1 MEKRTS
7 PILLLACLFPP
18 LATALG
24 SVEHGDWVHTFGQ
37 GVDEYGTRSGDGG
50 FVIACSGPDA
60 LAPDAPPSIYLLD
73 WTQPTAE
80 MPITIQVDGVAW
92 KFQSDA
98 QSNLDM
104 DSPATRRQFGQLWQ
118 ALRAGNELRV
128 ATADGA
134 TNTFSL
140 RGSARALPP
149 EPCQQ

>member
-1 MEKRTS
+1 MVGV
-7 PILLLACLFPP
+7 LAFD
-18 LATALG
+18 LG
-24 SVEHGDWVHTFGQ
+24 VPVADI
-37 GVDEYGTRSGDGG
+37 GVL
-50 FVIACSGPDA
+50 A

-80 MPITIQVDGVAW
+80 MLITIQVDGVAW
-92 KFQSDA
+92 EFQSDA
-98 QSNLDM
+98 RGDIDM

-140 RGSARALPP
+140 HGSARALPP